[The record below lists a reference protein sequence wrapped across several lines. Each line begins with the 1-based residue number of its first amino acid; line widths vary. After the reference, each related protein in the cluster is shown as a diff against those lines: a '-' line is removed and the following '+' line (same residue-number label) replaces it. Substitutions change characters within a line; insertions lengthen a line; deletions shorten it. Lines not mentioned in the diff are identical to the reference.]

1 MTARIRNRKLIHKGR
16 VFELTRESL
25 TLSNGVQTDM
35 DIIHHPGASAIVALT
50 PDRHVL
56 MLQQYRH
63 AVTKDLWEIP
73 AGTLEDGED
82 PLTCAQRELV
92 EETGYSADQW
102 DELGTTIPVPGYSN
116 EQIHLFLARDLT
128 PAQQNLD
135 DDEIIEV
142 EKVSFDQVIGM
153 ISDGTI
159 EDAKTITAVFLAIQK
174 FGRSLG
180 LGQIG

>member
-35 DIIHHPGASAIVALT
+35 DIISHPGAAAIVALT
-50 PDRHVL
+50 PDRHLL
-56 MLQQYRH
+56 MLRQYRH
-63 AVTKDLWEIP
+63 AVTRDLWEIP

-142 EKVSFDQVIGM
+142 EKVSFDQVISM
-153 ISDGTI
+153 ISEGTI
-159 EDAKTITAVFLAIQK
+159 EDSKTITAVFLAIQK
-174 FGRSLG
+174 FGGSLG
-180 LGQIG
+180 LGRIG